1 MGDYTF
7 PEVRFNTVS
16 GAAKDL
22 ITKMLVVNPD
32 QRYSAK
38 DVLEHPW
45 MRLPVFCAPPN
56 SNDCSSCSV
65 NGANSINEEYLN
77 DVYVIVISFLSL
89 IVLTKYSLS
98 LSLSV
103 KLTVILVVI

>member
-1 MGDYTF
+1 
-7 PEVRFNTVS
+7 
-16 GAAKDL
+16 
-22 ITKMLVVNPD
+22 MLVVNPD

-77 DVYVIVISFLSL
+77 DVYVIISLILYCDGINQILSL
-89 IVLTKYSLS
+89 F
-98 LSLSV
+98 V